1 MWRTS
6 GNNQLRLILSFRRY
20 KCPYSIYPFDSGA
33 GLHYPNVFL
42 KDYQSNLNI
51 FIFEHLY
58 QVNTREFFTA
68 EQGSV
73 SITEAIC
80 LTHRKVVDEIDP
92 GTNIEY
98 CHQKI

>member
-1 MWRTS
+1 MVLDCTTRM
-6 GNNQLRLILSFRRY
+6 SF
-20 KCPYSIYPFDSGA
+20 KI
-33 GLHYPNVFL
+33 

-80 LTHRKVVDEIDP
+80 LTHRKVGRD
-92 GTNIEY
+92 EY
-98 CHQKI
+98 CHQKMQKC